1 MSWFL
6 AVVQKYAVF
15 SGRARRKEYWMFVL
29 FYAIFSFAAGLLDG
43 LLGTGY
49 LIAPIFQLALLV
61 PTLAV
66 AVRRLHDIDK
76 SGAWIFISLVP
87 LVGQIWLLILLATE
101 GTRGDNNYGS
111 DPKGSF

>member
-15 SGRARRKEYWMFVL
+15 QGRARRKEFWMFVL
-29 FYAIFSFAAGLLDG
+29 FYAIFGFVAGILDG
-43 LLGTGY
+43 ILGTY
-49 LIAPIFQLALLV
+49 LIVPLLSLAMIV
-61 PTLAV
+61 PYLAV
-66 AVRRLHDIDK
+66 TVRRLHDIDK
-76 SGAWIFISLVP
+76 SGAWFFIAFIPVI
-87 LVGQIWLLILLATE
+87 GGIWLLILLATE